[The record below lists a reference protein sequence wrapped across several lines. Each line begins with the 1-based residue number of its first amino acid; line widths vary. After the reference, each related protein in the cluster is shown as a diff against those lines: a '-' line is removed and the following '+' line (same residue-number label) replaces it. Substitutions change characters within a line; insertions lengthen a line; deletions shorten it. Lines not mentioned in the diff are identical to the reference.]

1 MWNNTLIFF
10 ISFFVLVSFLHG
22 LKIGYAF
29 LSGAR
34 ISSKDKSSLYPRLQ
48 EKIFDRSGRSRK
60 ILAFIVFFVLA
71 LCFYI
76 FTENIIFSLFISACP
91 GIYIMDFLNS
101 FEEKKKDILH
111 TQIVEFLNNMIVMLK
126 AGNTIRYIFKS
137 SSGCFESPLGD
148 YLREAARELEL
159 NFTLDE
165 AMDRFSERCKSK
177 EVGLLVSSLKI
188 NNKIGGDLIPVLDNV
203 ADSIR
208 NNVKLKSR
216 IRTMNIQSRIS
227 ANIISIF
234 PVLVLIL
241 MCVFLDDSILDFFST
256 GIGIV
261 FLIAG
266 GIMEI
271 AGIIIIKRITG
282 FKNYV

>member
-1 MWNNTLIFF
+1 
-10 ISFFVLVSFLHG
+10 
-22 LKIGYAF
+22 
-29 LSGAR
+29 
-34 ISSKDKSSLYPRLQ
+34 
-48 EKIFDRSGRSRK
+48 
-60 ILAFIVFFVLA
+60 
-71 LCFYI
+71 
-76 FTENIIFSLFISACP
+76 
-91 GIYIMDFLNS
+91 
-101 FEEKKKDILH
+101 
-111 TQIVEFLNNMIVMLK
+111 
-126 AGNTIRYIFKS
+126 
-137 SSGCFESPLGD
+137 
-148 YLREAARELEL
+148 
-159 NFTLDE
+159 
-165 AMDRFSERCKSK
+165 
-177 EVGLLVSSLKI
+177 VSSLKI